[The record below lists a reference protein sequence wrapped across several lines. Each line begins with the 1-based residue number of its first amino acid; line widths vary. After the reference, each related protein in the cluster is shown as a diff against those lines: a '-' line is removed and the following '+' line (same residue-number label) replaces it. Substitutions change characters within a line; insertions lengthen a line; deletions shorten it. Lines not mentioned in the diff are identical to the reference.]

1 MQIGG
6 RGARSASPMK
16 TYLLLADTVYRLA
29 NGKKSPVSP
38 LEANAL
44 RVTAKN
50 TREFLDRQRSR
61 R

>member
-1 MQIGG
+1 
-6 RGARSASPMK
+6 MK